1 MSPELVLLYEPSG
14 APPPPPPTLPA
25 GIEPKTVHCGEVLK
39 EHTLVA
45 NDLIDCP
52 GEGLVVGAPNI
63 VVDLGGHIIDGP
75 DYLLGNITGQE
86 EGFPAGIRV
95 SGHDNVIVRN
105 GTVQEFGWGVL
116 LTAGT
121 TRAVVEDLTVLRNA
135 TSRASSC
142 STPTTAASATRS
154 ATTGSPGTSSA
165 SISSWAPRT
174 ASSRTTR
181 STATSASRSSSS
193 TRAAT

>member
-1 MSPELVLLYEPSG
+1 M
-14 APPPPPPTLPA
+14 
-25 GIEPKTVHCGEVLK
+25 LK
-39 EHTLVA
+39 AHTLVA

-52 GEGLVVGAPNI
+52 GEGLVIGAPNI
-63 VVDLGGHIIDGP
+63 VVDLDGHTIDGP

-121 TRAVVEDLTVLRNA
+121 TRAVVENLTVLRNA
-135 TSRASSC
+135 TSGIELFDADNGRIGNTIRNNRVA
-142 STPTTAASATRS
+142 
-154 ATTGSPGTSSA
+154 GNELGVNLV
-165 SISSWAPRT
+165 WARRT
-174 ASSRTTR
+174 A
-181 STATSASRSSSS
+181 
-193 TRAAT
+193 